1 MRPGKP
7 RRIAILGSTGSIG
20 TQALDVISKQP
31 AGLFEIEVLTAHTN
45 ADLLIQQAR
54 RYVPNI
60 VVVTDDSKYAK
71 VKESLSDL
79 HIKVFAGLKSASEAV
94 CMDNVDI
101 VLAAMVGFSG
111 LVPVIDAIKAKKT
124 IALANKETLVVAG
137 EIMTKL
143 INENNVSLIPVDSEH
158 SAIFQCLLKEEFNE
172 IEKIILTASGGPFFG
187 MNLKQLEKVKP
198 ADALK
203 HPTWNMGSKVTIDS
217 ATLMNKGL
225 EMIEARWLFGV
236 KQDRIEVVV
245 HPQSII
251 HSMVSFCDGSVKA
264 QMSIPDMRMPVLYAL
279 SFPTRL
285 KTDLKRFD
293 PAETGTL
300 SFTKPDIESF
310 PCLQIAYD
318 SVKKGGN
325 TPCVMNA
332 ANEIAVSSFLDG
344 KILFTQI
351 PEVIN
356 GTILKTSF
364 VKDINTDNL
373 MASDKEAREIA
384 KNLTEHYG
392 NSR

>member
-1 MRPGKP
+1 MKPGKP
-7 RRIAILGSTGSIG
+7 RHIAILGSTGSIG

-31 AGLFEIEVLTAHTN
+31 DGIFEIEVLTAHSN
-45 ADLLIQQAR
+45 AELLIEQAR
-54 RYVPNI
+54 RYNPNI
-60 VVVTDDSKYAK
+60 VVITDESKYTK
-71 VKESLSDL
+71 VKDALSD
-79 HIKVFAGLKSASEAV
+79 IDVKVFAGLKSASEAV

-111 LVPVIDAIKAKKT
+111 LIPVIDAIKAKKT

-143 INENNVSLIPVDSEH
+143 VNENNVSLIPVDSEH
-158 SAIFQCLLKEEFNE
+158 SAIFQCILGEEYHE
-172 IEKIILTASGGPFFG
+172 IEKIILTASGGPFLG

-251 HSMVSFCDGSVKA
+251 HSMVTFCDGSVKA
-264 QMSIPDMRMPVLYAL
+264 QMSVPDMRMPILFAL

-285 KTDLKRFD
+285 MTDLKRFD
-293 PAETGTL
+293 PAETGSL
-300 SFTKPDIESF
+300 SFAKPDTESF
-310 PCLQIAYD
+310 PCLKIAYD

-325 TPCVMNA
+325 TPCIMNA

-344 KILFTQI
+344 KIRFTQI

-364 VKDINTDNL
+364 IKDINTDNL